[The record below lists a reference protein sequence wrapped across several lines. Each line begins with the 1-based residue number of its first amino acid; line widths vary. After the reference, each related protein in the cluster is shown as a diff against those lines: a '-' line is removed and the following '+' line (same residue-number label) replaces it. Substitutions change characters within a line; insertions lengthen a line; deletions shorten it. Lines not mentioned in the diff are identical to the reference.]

1 MKLTRDQQRLVEQ
14 FLDRWPHLPYCQR
27 FMKPLRWANRDVAMR
42 EEIVSVARLAVCEA
56 VVTYDPVRGRG
67 AADDIEAVTPRVL
80 TIVKG
85 HVLRYLESSSR
96 VVGEPV
102 GDLTPFMTPAEW
114 RPVDEQVPVEA
125 IEAVGRIL
133 AEQPRDVQEIVRLR
147 HGFGTDRELSLH
159 QVANIV
165 GQNERTVRE
174 KIARFHE
181 AVRAAR
187 ILI

>member
-1 MKLTRDQQRLVEQ
+1 MKLSPDQQRLVEQ
-14 FLDRWPHLPYCQR
+14 FLERWPCLPYCQK
-27 FMKPLRWANRDVAMR
+27 FMKPLRWTNRDVAMR

-56 VVTYDPVRGRG
+56 VATYDPDRGKG
-67 AADDIEAVTPRVL
+67 AADIEAVTPRVL

-102 GDLTPFMTPAEW
+102 GDLAPFLVHTDWRQSDERVPA
-114 RPVDEQVPVEA
+114 EA
-125 IEAVGRIL
+125 IEAVRQVL
-133 AEQPRDVQEIVRLR
+133 SKQPRDVQEIVRLR
-147 HGFGTDRELSLH
+147 HGFGTDRELSLC

-165 GQNERTVRE
+165 GQNERTVRD
-174 KIARFHE
+174 KIARFHA

>member
-1 MKLTRDQQRLVEQ
+1 MKLNPDQQRLVEQ
-14 FLDRWPHLPYCQR
+14 FLERWPHLPYCQR
-27 FMKPLRWANRDVAMR
+27 FMKPLRWTNRNAALR
-42 EEIVSVARLAVCEA
+42 EEIAAVARLAVCEA
-56 VVTYDPVRGRG
+56 VATYDPDRGKG
-67 AADDIEAVTPRVL
+67 AADIEAVTPRVL

-102 GDLTPFMTPAEW
+102 GDLAPFLAHADWRQSDERVPA
-114 RPVDEQVPVEA
+114 EA
-125 IEAVGRIL
+125 IEAVRQVL
-133 AEQPRDVQEIVRLR
+133 SKQPRDVQEIVRLR
-147 HGFGTDRELSLH
+147 HGFGTDRELSLC

-165 GQNERTVRE
+165 GQNERTVRD
-174 KIARFHE
+174 KIARFHA

>member
-1 MKLTRDQQRLVEQ
+1 MKLTPDQQRLVEQ
-14 FLDRWPHLPYCQR
+14 FLERWPHLPYCQR
-27 FMKPLRWANRDVAMR
+27 FMKPLRWTNRDAAMR

-56 VVTYDPVRGRG
+56 VATYDPARGRG
-67 AADDIEAVTPRVL
+67 SAEIEAVTPRVL

-85 HVLRYLESSSR
+85 HVLRYLESLSR
-96 VVGEPV
+96 VVGQPV
-102 GDLTPFMTPAEW
+102 GDLTPFMTPADW
-114 RPVDEQVPVEA
+114 RPLDEQMPVEA

-174 KIARFHE
+174 KIARFYE
-181 AVRAAR
+181 AVRLAR